1 MTLLRAL
8 QRQNTY
14 FLMLTA
20 MGLTSLASSGAEAS
34 DVVFWHTMNT
44 EETKTLESIVKEFE
58 KENPGTKVK
67 IQNVPF
73 SDAQNKYKISAQA
86 GKAPDVLRS
95 EIAWIAEFANLGLLE
110 EIKLSEADQ
119 KDFLKVPQSYA
130 FWEGKNYGIPQV
142 TDCLAL
148 LYNKR
153 IFREKKVTIP
163 LTMEELAQTGKI
175 LSSPKEKKWALSFNP
190 AGYWAQIFIWSF
202 GGGLIRGEDSSIHIA
217 DPESIQGI
225 QFMID
230 LMQVYGVSPKE
241 MDFVNGYNNMMTGF
255 KQGRYAMII
264 NGPWATSDALNGEE
278 FKDPENLG
286 VAIIPKGPKGNFSP
300 VGGHSYVVYKGS
312 AVKPESIK
320 FANYLS
326 ETKNQILLAKNHNLL
341 PTRQSAW
348 NSAEVKSLKLISAF
362 KSQLDVATSRPVI
375 PEGGAIYTALDRSV
389 EDALSLNKEAASA
402 MRKVQKQWQKLLKH
416 RKNR

>member
-14 FLMLTA
+14 FLMLAA
-20 MGLTSLASSGAEAS
+20 MGLTSLASSGAEGS

-95 EIAWIAEFANLGLLE
+95 EIAWIAEFANIGLLE

-202 GGGLIRGEDSSIHIA
+202 GGGLIWGEDSSIHIA

-312 AVKPESIK
+312 AVKPEAIK

-348 NSAEVKSLKLISAF
+348 NSPEVKSLKLISAF